1 MYVFIYASKISVKD
15 IGSRTSMVLQ
25 NYQKIIEIASNMIH
39 SVALVVGFKCPRK
52 ISFEHTV
59 PPHPLPPLKVLT

>member
-52 ISFEHTV
+52 IHLNT
-59 PPHPLPPLKVLT
+59 